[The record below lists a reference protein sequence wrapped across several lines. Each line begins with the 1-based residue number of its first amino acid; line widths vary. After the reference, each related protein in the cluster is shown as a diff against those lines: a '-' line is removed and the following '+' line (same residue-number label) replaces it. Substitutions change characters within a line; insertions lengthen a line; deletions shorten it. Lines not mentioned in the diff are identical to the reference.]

1 MDQSIEA
8 IYEDGVLKPLS
19 PLSLEEHQRV
29 ALTLS
34 VPHGPDRSWMDFDL
48 LAQAEAHADDGVTL
62 EMVRNALAP
71 LTGKLS
77 DTILEDREDR

>member
-8 IYEDGVLKPLS
+8 IYEDGVLKPLV
-19 PLSLEEHQRV
+19 PLPLEEHQRV

-34 VPHGPDRSWMDFDL
+34 LPQAEDRGWLDVEL

-62 EMVRNALAP
+62 EMVRSALAS
-71 LTGKLS
+71 LSGKLS
-77 DTILEDREDR
+77 DTVIEDREDR